1 MQFSTFQQDLNTWQG
16 SSLIFGIVEEDLK
29 NQLQKIDFI
38 IDSKLLQEK
47 INQKKFK
54 GEKGKILN
62 FDFFDQRL
70 QTLKI
75 IGLGESKNIKSND
88 IKNSLADV
96 VRKSADK
103 EEKISILF
111 PWELI
116 NSPEEIQSFGESARL
131 SAYKDN
137 RFNSKRDD
145 KKVLKEIEFLNLN
158 KFKNINFNETKYICE
173 GVELARRLVAAPPN
187 SLTPLEMSIQASKI
201 AKDHGLEI
209 KILEKNECEDLGMGA
224 YLAVAKGSDLE
235 PKFIHLTL
243 KSKSPVKEKIALVG
257 KGLTFD
263 SGGYNLKVGAS
274 QIEMMKYDMGGSA
287 AVLGA
292 AKALGAIK
300 PDGLEIHFIVAACEN
315 MINGSAV
322 HPGDVI
328 KASNGKTIEI
338 NNTDAEGRLTLAD
351 ALTYASNLKPDSIID
366 LATLTGAIVVALGN
380 DVAGFWTNNNMMAK
394 ELKTA
399 SSQAGEELWQMPL
412 QKSYKDGLKS
422 HIADMKNTGP
432 RAGGSITAALF
443 LEEFF
448 DKNIK
453 WAHIDIAGTCW
464 TDKNKG
470 VHPSGATGYGV
481 KTLVQ
486 WIKIKDEMKN
496 NYSDQTLIDLAFSF
510 HNLSN
515 C

>member
-38 IDSKLLQEK
+38 IDSKLLLEK

-75 IGLGESKNIKSND
+75 IGLGESKNINSND

-96 VRKSADK
+96 IRKSSDK

-158 KFKNINFNETKYICE
+158 KFKNIDFNETEYICE

-394 ELKTA
+394 DLKTA

-481 KTLVQ
+481 R
-486 WIKIKDEMKN
+486 N
-496 NYSDQTLIDLAFSF
+496 FSPMD
-510 HNLSN
+510 
-515 C
+515 

>member
-1 MQFSTFQQDLNTWQG
+1 
-16 SSLIFGIVEEDLK
+16 
-29 NQLQKIDFI
+29 
-38 IDSKLLQEK
+38 
-47 INQKKFK
+47 
-54 GEKGKILN
+54 
-62 FDFFDQRL
+62 
-70 QTLKI
+70 
-75 IGLGESKNIKSND
+75 
-88 IKNSLADV
+88 
-96 VRKSADK
+96 
-103 EEKISILF
+103 
-111 PWELI
+111 
-116 NSPEEIQSFGESARL
+116 
-131 SAYKDN
+131 
-137 RFNSKRDD
+137 
-145 KKVLKEIEFLNLN
+145 VLKEIEFLNLK
-158 KFKNINFNETKYICE
+158 KFENTSFEETEKICE
-173 GVELARRLVAAPPN
+173 GVEQARRLVAAPPN
-187 SLTPLEMSIQASKI
+187 SLTPQEMSIQASQI
-201 AKDHGLEI
+201 AEDHDLKI
-209 KILEKNECEDLGMGA
+209 KILEAKDCEDLGMGA
-224 YLAVAKGSDLE
+224 YLAVAKGSDLD

-243 KSKSPVKEKIALVG
+243 RSEGAIKEKIALVG

-300 PDGLEIHFIVAACEN
+300 PKGLEIHFIVAACEN

-322 HPGDVI
+322 HPGDVV

-380 DVAGFWTNNNMMAK
+380 DVAGFWSNNDDLAND
-394 ELKTA
+394 LKAA
-399 SSQAGEELWQMPL
+399 SSQSGEELWQMPL
-412 QKSYKDGLKS
+412 QKSYKEGLKS

-448 DKNIK
+448 DKEIK

-470 VHPSGATGYGV
+470 INPSGATGFGV

-486 WIKIKDEMKN
+486 WIKNK
-496 NYSDQTLIDLAFSF
+496 
-510 HNLSN
+510 
-515 C
+515 

>member
-1 MQFSTFQQDLNTWQG
+1 MQFSTFQKSLDEWQG
-16 SSLIFGIVEEDLK
+16 ASLIYGVVEEEIE
-29 NQLQKIDFI
+29 NQLEKIKFVVDP
-38 IDSKLLQEK
+38 KLLLK
-47 INQKKFK
+47 KVNSKKFK
-54 GEKGKILN
+54 GKKGEILN
-62 FDFFDQRL
+62 IEFLDQKL
-70 QTLKI
+70 ETLMI
-75 IGLGESKNIKSND
+75 IGLGQSRNLNKSD
-88 IKNSLADV
+88 IKNSLGDLI
-96 VRKSADK
+96 RKIVDK
-103 EEKISILF
+103 NEKVSMLL

-116 NSPEEIQSFGESARL
+116 NSQLELHQLAELARL
-131 SAYKDN
+131 SAYRDN
-137 RFNSKRDD
+137 RFNEK
-145 KKVLKEIEFLNLN
+145 KNEMKVLKEIEFLNPN
-158 KFKNINFNETKYICE
+158 QFENINFEETEKICE

-187 SLTPLEMSIQASKI
+187 SLTPQEMSIKATQI
-201 AKDHGLEI
+201 AKDHDLEI
-209 KILEKNECEDLGMGA
+209 KILNSQECESLGMGA

-243 KSKSPVKEKIALVG
+243 KTDGPIKEKIALVG

-300 PDGLEIHFIVAACEN
+300 PKGLEIHFIVAACEN
-315 MINGSAV
+315 MISGSAV
-322 HPGDVI
+322 HPGDVVT
-328 KASNGKTIEI
+328 ASNGKTIEI

-380 DVAGFWTNNNMMAK
+380 DVAGFWSNNEDLAK
-394 ELKTA
+394 DLTTA
-399 SSQAGEELWQMPL
+399 SAEVGEELWQMPL

-443 LEEFF
+443 LQEFF
-448 DKNIK
+448 DKKIK

-470 VHPSGATGYGV
+470 INPSGATGFGV
-481 KTLVQ
+481 KILVQ
-486 WIKIKDEMKN
+486 WIQNKIK
-496 NYSDQTLIDLAFSF
+496 
-510 HNLSN
+510 
-515 C
+515 

>member
-29 NQLQKIDFI
+29 NQLEKIDFI

-75 IGLGESKNIKSND
+75 IGLGESKNINSND

-96 VRKSADK
+96 IRKSSDK

-158 KFKNINFNETKYICE
+158 KFKNINFNETEYICE

-394 ELKTA
+394 DLKTA
-399 SSQAGEELWQMPL
+399 SSQAGEALWQMPL

-470 VHPSGATGYGV
+470 IHPSGATGYGV

-486 WIKIKDEMKN
+486 WIKNKR
-496 NYSDQTLIDLAFSF
+496 
-510 HNLSN
+510 
-515 C
+515 

>member
-1 MQFSTFQQDLNTWQG
+1 MQFSTFRKNLADWSGT
-16 SSLIFGIVEEDLK
+16 SLIIGVVEEDIER
-29 NQLQKIDFI
+29 QLDDIKFLINP
-38 IDSKLLQEK
+38 KLLLKK
-47 INQKKFK
+47 INQKDFK
-54 GEKGKILN
+54 GEKSKHLS
-62 FDFFDQRL
+62 FEFLDQKL
-70 QTLKI
+70 ETLLI
-75 IGLGESKNIKSND
+75 VGLGKSKDLKKNN
-88 IKNSLADV
+88 IKNSFSDLI
-96 VRKSADK
+96 RKILDK
-103 EEKISILF
+103 DEKIGILL

-116 NSPEEIQSFGESARL
+116 NSKEEIGHIAEAIRL

-137 RFNSKRDD
+137 RFNSKKDD
-145 KKVLKEIEFLNLN
+145 KKILKEIEFLNLN
-158 KFKNINFNETKYICE
+158 KFENICFKETESICE

-187 SLTPLEMSIQASKI
+187 SLTPQEMSLQASQI
-201 AKDHGLEI
+201 AKDHDLDI
-209 KILEKNECEDLGMGA
+209 KILEKKECQNLGMGA

-243 KSKSPVKEKIALVG
+243 KSEGPTKEKIALVG

-292 AKALGAIK
+292 AKAIGAIK
-300 PDGLEIHFIVAACEN
+300 PKGLEIHFIVAACEN

-322 HPGDVI
+322 HPGDVVT
-328 KASNGKTIEI
+328 ASNGKTIEI

-380 DVAGFWTNNNMMAK
+380 DVAGFWSNNNDLSK
-394 ELKTA
+394 ELIRA
-399 SSQAGEELWQMPL
+399 SSEVGEELWQMPL

-448 DKNIK
+448 DKKIK

-464 TDKNKG
+464 TDINKG
-470 VHPSGATGYGV
+470 INPSGATGFGV
-481 KTLVQ
+481 KTIVQ
-486 WIKIKDEMKN
+486 WIKNK
-496 NYSDQTLIDLAFSF
+496 
-510 HNLSN
+510 
-515 C
+515 

>member
-1 MQFSTFQQDLNTWQG
+1 MQFSTFQKNLDDWQG
-16 SSLIFGIVEEDLK
+16 ASLILGVVEEEIAS
-29 NQLQKIDFI
+29 QIEKIKFI
-38 IDSKLLQEK
+38 IDPKLLLK
-47 INQKKFK
+47 KVTKKKFK
-54 GEKGKILN
+54 GEKGKTLT
-62 FDFFDQRL
+62 FEFLDQKL
-70 QTLKI
+70 DTLII
-75 IGLGESKNIKSND
+75 IGLGKSNKLD
-88 IKNSLADV
+88 KNNIEESIGNLIRTIV
-96 VRKSADK
+96 DK
-103 EEKISILF
+103 NEKISILL

-116 NSPEEIQSFGESARL
+116 DSHLEINQLAESARL

-137 RFNSKRDD
+137 RFNKKKDEKR
-145 KKVLKEIEFLNLN
+145 VLKEIEFLNLE
-158 KFKNINFNETKYICE
+158 KSENISFEETEKICE

-187 SLTPLEMSIQASKI
+187 SLTPQEMSIQASQI
-201 AKDHGLEI
+201 AKDHGLEV
-209 KILEKNECEDLGMGA
+209 KILEAKDCEDLGMGA
-224 YLAVAKGSDLE
+224 YLAVAKGSDLD

-243 KSKSPVKEKIALVG
+243 SSEGPIKEKIALVG

-292 AKALGAIK
+292 AKALGNIK

-380 DVAGFWTNNNMMAK
+380 DIAGFWTNDNFMAQ

-399 SSQAGEELWQMPL
+399 SQQVGEELWQMPL
-412 QKSYKDGLKS
+412 QESYKDGLKS

-443 LEEFF
+443 LKEFF
-448 DKNIK
+448 DSNIK

-470 VHPSGATGYGV
+470 INPSGATGYGV

-486 WIKIKDEMKN
+486 WIKNK
-496 NYSDQTLIDLAFSF
+496 
-510 HNLSN
+510 
-515 C
+515 

>member
-75 IGLGESKNIKSND
+75 IGLGESKNINSND

-96 VRKSADK
+96 IRKSSDK

-116 NSPEEIQSFGESARL
+116 NSQEEIESFGEAARL

-158 KFKNINFNETKYICE
+158 KFKNINFNETEYICE

-394 ELKTA
+394 DLKTA

-470 VHPSGATGYGV
+470 IHPSGATGYGV

-486 WIKIKDEMKN
+486 WIKNKR
-496 NYSDQTLIDLAFSF
+496 
-510 HNLSN
+510 
-515 C
+515 

>member
-38 IDSKLLQEK
+38 IDSKLLLEK

-70 QTLKI
+70 QNLKI
-75 IGLGESKNIKSND
+75 IGLGESKNINSND

-96 VRKSADK
+96 IRKSSNK

-137 RFNSKRDD
+137 RFNNKRDD

-158 KFKNINFNETKYICE
+158 KFKNINFNETEYICE

-394 ELKTA
+394 DLKTA

-470 VHPSGATGYGV
+470 IHPSGATGFGV

-486 WIKIKDEMKN
+486 WIKNKR
-496 NYSDQTLIDLAFSF
+496 
-510 HNLSN
+510 
-515 C
+515 

>member
-38 IDSKLLQEK
+38 IDSKLLLEK

-96 VRKSADK
+96 IRKSSDK

-158 KFKNINFNETKYICE
+158 KFKNIDFNETEYICE

-394 ELKTA
+394 DLKTA

-470 VHPSGATGYGV
+470 IHPSGATGYGV

-486 WIKIKDEMKN
+486 WIKNKR
-496 NYSDQTLIDLAFSF
+496 
-510 HNLSN
+510 
-515 C
+515 

>member
-38 IDSKLLQEK
+38 IDSKLLLEK

-75 IGLGESKNIKSND
+75 IGLGESKNINSND

-96 VRKSADK
+96 IRKSSDK

-137 RFNSKRDD
+137 RFNSKKDD

-158 KFKNINFNETKYICE
+158 KFKNIDFNETEYICE

-394 ELKTA
+394 DLKTA

-470 VHPSGATGYGV
+470 IHPSGATGYGV

-486 WIKIKDEMKN
+486 WIKNKR
-496 NYSDQTLIDLAFSF
+496 
-510 HNLSN
+510 
-515 C
+515 

>member
-1 MQFSTFQQDLNTWQG
+1 MQFSTFNKNLDNWQG
-16 SSLIFGIVEEDLK
+16 TSLIFGVFEEDIES
-29 NQLQKIDFI
+29 QLENIKFVIEP
-38 IDSKLLQEK
+38 KLLLK
-47 INQKKFK
+47 KVKQKKFE
-54 GEKGKILN
+54 GEKTKTLS
-62 FDFFDQRL
+62 FEFLDQKL
-70 QTLKI
+70 ETLTL
-75 IGLGESKNIKSND
+75 IGLGKSKEIKSND
-88 IKNSLADV
+88 LKNSLSDII
-96 VRKSADK
+96 RKFVDK
-103 EEKISILF
+103 DEKITILL

-116 NSPEEIQSFGESARL
+116 NSKEEINHIAESARL

-137 RFNSKRDD
+137 RFNSKRDE
-145 KKVLKEIEFLNLN
+145 KKILKEIEFLNL
-158 KFKNINFNETKYICE
+158 KQFEDISFKETESICE

-201 AKDHGLEI
+201 AKDHDLEI
-209 KILEKNECEDLGMGA
+209 KILEKKECEELGMGA

-243 KSKSPVKEKIALVG
+243 KSQGPTKEKIALIG

-300 PDGLEIHFIVAACEN
+300 PEGLEIHFIVAACEN

-322 HPGDVI
+322 HPGDVVT
-328 KASNGKTIEI
+328 ASNGKTIEI

-380 DVAGFWTNNNMMAK
+380 DVAGFWSNNNDLAQD
-394 ELKTA
+394 LKDA
-399 SSQAGEELWQMPL
+399 SAAVGEELWQMPL
-412 QKSYKDGLKS
+412 KKSYKEGLKS

-448 DKNIK
+448 DNKIK

-470 VHPSGATGYGV
+470 IHPSGATGFGV
-481 KTLVQ
+481 KTIVQ
-486 WIKIKDEMKN
+486 WIKNK
-496 NYSDQTLIDLAFSF
+496 
-510 HNLSN
+510 
-515 C
+515 

>member
-75 IGLGESKNIKSND
+75 IGLGESKNINSND

-96 VRKSADK
+96 IRKSSDK

-158 KFKNINFNETKYICE
+158 KFKNINFNETEYICE

-394 ELKTA
+394 DLKIA
-399 SSQAGEELWQMPL
+399 SSQAGEELWQMHL

-470 VHPSGATGYGV
+470 IHPSGATGYGV

-486 WIKIKDEMKN
+486 WVKN
-496 NYSDQTLIDLAFSF
+496 KR
-510 HNLSN
+510 
-515 C
+515 

>member
-70 QTLKI
+70 QNLKI
-75 IGLGESKNIKSND
+75 IGLGESKNINSND

-96 VRKSADK
+96 IRKSSDK

-158 KFKNINFNETKYICE
+158 KFKNINFNETEYICE

-394 ELKTA
+394 DLKTA

-470 VHPSGATGYGV
+470 IHPSGATGYGV

-486 WIKIKDEMKN
+486 WVKN
-496 NYSDQTLIDLAFSF
+496 KR
-510 HNLSN
+510 
-515 C
+515 

>member
-16 SSLIFGIVEEDLK
+16 STLIFGIVEEDLK
-29 NQLQKIDFI
+29 NQLKKIDFI

-75 IGLGESKNIKSND
+75 IGLGESKNINSND

-96 VRKSADK
+96 IRKSSDK

-116 NSPEEIQSFGESARL
+116 NSQEEIQSFGESARL
-131 SAYKDN
+131 STYKDN
-137 RFNSKRDD
+137 RFNSKRDE

-158 KFKNINFNETKYICE
+158 KFKNINFIETEYICE

-300 PDGLEIHFIVAACEN
+300 PEGLEIHFIVAACEN

-380 DVAGFWTNNNMMAK
+380 DVAGFWTNNNIMAK
-394 ELKTA
+394 DLKTA

-412 QKSYKDGLKS
+412 QKSYKNGLKS

-470 VHPSGATGYGV
+470 IHPSGATGYGV

-486 WIKIKDEMKN
+486 WIKNKR
-496 NYSDQTLIDLAFSF
+496 
-510 HNLSN
+510 
-515 C
+515 

>member
-16 SSLIFGIVEEDLK
+16 STLIFGIVEEDLK
-29 NQLQKIDFI
+29 NQLKKIDFI

-54 GEKGKILN
+54 GEKGNILN

-75 IGLGESKNIKSND
+75 IGLGKSKNINSND

-96 VRKSADK
+96 IRKSSDK

-116 NSPEEIQSFGESARL
+116 NSQEEIQSFGESARL

-158 KFKNINFNETKYICE
+158 KFKNINFIETEYICE

-300 PDGLEIHFIVAACEN
+300 PEGLEIHFIVAACEN

-380 DVAGFWTNNNMMAK
+380 DVAGFWTNNNIMAK
-394 ELKTA
+394 DLKTA

-470 VHPSGATGYGV
+470 IHPSGATGYGV

-486 WIKIKDEMKN
+486 WIKNKR
-496 NYSDQTLIDLAFSF
+496 
-510 HNLSN
+510 
-515 C
+515 

>member
-1 MQFSTFQQDLNTWQG
+1 MQFSTFQQELNTWQG
-16 SSLIFGIVEEDLK
+16 CTLIFGIVEEELH
-29 NQLQKIDFI
+29 NQLEQIDFI
-38 IDSKLLQEK
+38 IDSNLLLAK
-47 INQKKFK
+47 IKQKKFK
-54 GEKGKILN
+54 AEKGKVLN
-62 FDFFDQRL
+62 FDLFDEKL
-70 QTLKI
+70 QTLRI
-75 IGLGESKNIKSND
+75 MGLGKTKSINSND
-88 IKNSLADV
+88 IKNSMGEII
-96 VRKSADK
+96 RKSVDK
-103 EEKISILF
+103 DEKISILL

-116 NSPEEIQSFGESARL
+116 SSQEEIKSFAESARL

-145 KKVLKEIEFLNLN
+145 KIVLKEIEFLNLN
-158 KFKNINFNETKYICE
+158 KFENLTFNETEYICE

-187 SLTPLEMSIQASKI
+187 SLTPLEMSIQASQI
-201 AKDHGLEI
+201 AKEHGLDI
-209 KILEKNECEDLGMGA
+209 KILDKNECEELGMGA
-224 YLAVAKGSDLE
+224 YLAVSKGSDLE

-243 KSKSPVKEKIALVG
+243 KSKSPTKEKIAFVG

-380 DVAGFWTNNNMMAK
+380 DVAGFWSNNNLMAK
-394 ELKTA
+394 ELLTA
-399 SSQAGEELWQMPL
+399 SSQAGEDLWQMPL

-448 DKNIK
+448 ESNIK

-464 TDKNKG
+464 TDKSKG
-470 VHPSGATGYGV
+470 VNPSGATGYGV

-486 WIKIKDEMKN
+486 WIKNKQGDN
-496 NYSDQTLIDLAFSF
+496 
-510 HNLSN
+510 
-515 C
+515 

>member
-38 IDSKLLQEK
+38 IDSKLLLEK

-70 QTLKI
+70 QNLKI
-75 IGLGESKNIKSND
+75 IGLGESKNINSND

-96 VRKSADK
+96 IRKSSDK

-158 KFKNINFNETKYICE
+158 KFKNINFNETEYICE

-380 DVAGFWTNNNMMAK
+380 DVAGFWTNNNMMASD
-394 ELKTA
+394 LKTA

-486 WIKIKDEMKN
+486 WIKNKR
-496 NYSDQTLIDLAFSF
+496 
-510 HNLSN
+510 
-515 C
+515 

>member
-75 IGLGESKNIKSND
+75 IGLGESKNINSND

-96 VRKSADK
+96 IRKSADK

-158 KFKNINFNETKYICE
+158 KFKNINFNETEYICE

-394 ELKTA
+394 DLKTA

-470 VHPSGATGYGV
+470 IHPSGATGYGV

-486 WIKIKDEMKN
+486 WIKNKR
-496 NYSDQTLIDLAFSF
+496 
-510 HNLSN
+510 
-515 C
+515 

>member
-1 MQFSTFQQDLNTWQG
+1 MQFSTFQKNLNTWQG
-16 SSLIFGIVEEDLK
+16 TSLIFGIVKEDIK
-29 NQLQKIDFI
+29 KQLENIAFI
-38 IDSKLLQEK
+38 INPNLLLEK
-47 INQKKFK
+47 INQRKFN
-54 GEKGKILN
+54 GEKGKTLNLDLLGKKIETLIIL
-62 FDFFDQRL
+62 
-70 QTLKI
+70 
-75 IGLGESKNIKSND
+75 GLGKSENVNSND
-88 IKNSLADV
+88 IKNYLGDI
-96 VRKSADK
+96 VRKTVDK
-103 EEKISILF
+103 EEKISIML

-116 NSPEEIQSFGESARL
+116 NSHQEIKSIGESARL
-131 SAYKDN
+131 SAYHDN
-137 RFNSKRDD
+137 RFNNKRDE

-158 KFKNINFNETKYICE
+158 KFENINFKETESICE

-187 SLTPLEMSIQASKI
+187 SLTPLEMSRKALEI
-201 AKDHGLEI
+201 AKDHDLEI
-209 KILEKNECEDLGMGA
+209 KILEKKECEELGMGA

-243 KSKSPVKEKIALVG
+243 KSQSPVKEKIALVG

-300 PDGLEIHFIVAACEN
+300 PEGLEIHFIVAACEN

-322 HPGDVI
+322 HPGDVVT
-328 KASNGKTIEI
+328 ASNGKTIEI

-380 DVAGFWTNNNMMAK
+380 DVAGFWSNNSNLAK
-394 ELKTA
+394 DLLTA
-399 SSQAGEELWQMPL
+399 SSEVDEGLWQMPL

-448 DKNIK
+448 EEDIK

-470 VHPSGATGYGV
+470 INPAGATGYGV

-486 WIKIKDEMKN
+486 WIKNKK
-496 NYSDQTLIDLAFSF
+496 
-510 HNLSN
+510 
-515 C
+515 

>member
-75 IGLGESKNIKSND
+75 IGLGESKNINSND

-96 VRKSADK
+96 IRKSSDK

-158 KFKNINFNETKYICE
+158 KFKNINFNETEYICE

-394 ELKTA
+394 DLKTA

-470 VHPSGATGYGV
+470 IHPSGATGYGV

-486 WIKIKDEMKN
+486 WIKNKR
-496 NYSDQTLIDLAFSF
+496 
-510 HNLSN
+510 
-515 C
+515 

>member
-16 SSLIFGIVEEDLK
+16 SSLIFGIVEEDIM

-47 INQKKFK
+47 VNQKKFK

-62 FDFFDQRL
+62 FDFLDQKL

-75 IGLGESKNIKSND
+75 IGLGESKNINSND

-116 NSPEEIQSFGESARL
+116 NSQEEIQSFGESARL

-158 KFKNINFNETKYICE
+158 KFKNIDFNETEYICE

-380 DVAGFWTNNNMMAK
+380 DVAGFWTNNNLMAK
-394 ELKTA
+394 DLKTA

-486 WIKIKDEMKN
+486 WIKNKR
-496 NYSDQTLIDLAFSF
+496 
-510 HNLSN
+510 
-515 C
+515 